1 MSPSAKPALKF
12 FKSENSE
19 ITYPRNSSLQMSS
32 HYRYVTHVGAALL
45 HDTDHIELTHPVSSA
60 EELMSWFPN

>member
-1 MSPSAKPALKF
+1 MPPSAKPALKF
-12 FKSENSE
+12 FKSENNE
-19 ITYPRNSSLQMSS
+19 ITYARNSSLQTSS
-32 HYRYVTHVGAALL
+32 HHRYVPHVGAALL